1 MSLRTLVAAAV
12 LVTSVVTVG
21 GCARFDPTPPPPIRP
36 TDRNVVL
43 AWTIEEGLYDNG
55 LARAT
60 EIIQFR
66 YQGASSEEGI
76 TEVQDFG
83 RLYRGDERPRQ
94 PTFYRHRLT
103 RAQMDQLQ
111 HVLAGL
117 ELPDVERR
125 QRTPDLVPWTM
136 WGICVPRHARHPV
149 RPAADR
155 RVARH
160 RRRARPVRAAEFVPP
175 RRPPATRRSDARR
188 VANTRPR
195 APYWGRR

>member
-1 MSLRTLVAAAV
+1 MMRRRMSLRTLALAAV

-76 TEVQDFG
+76 TEVQDYG

-94 PTFYRHRLT
+94 PTIYRRRLT
-103 RAQMDQLQ
+103 RVQMDQLQ
-111 HVLAGL
+111 HVLAAL

-136 WGICVPRHARHPV
+136 WGICVPVTRGTQCGQLLIDEWRDIGGA
-149 RPAADR
+149 PALFALLNSYR
-155 RVARH
+155 R
-160 RRRARPVRAAEFVPP
+160 
-175 RRPPATRRSDARR
+175 DARLH
-188 VANTRPR
+188 PEK
-195 APYWGRR
+195 

>member
-1 MSLRTLVAAAV
+1 MMRRRMSLRTLVAAAV

-136 WGICVPRHARHPV
+136 WGICVPVTRGTQCGQLLMDEWRDVDGAFPLFALLQSFRRDCRLHP
-149 RPAADR
+149 DR
-155 RVARH
+155 
-160 RRRARPVRAAEFVPP
+160 
-175 RRPPATRRSDARR
+175 
-188 VANTRPR
+188 
-195 APYWGRR
+195 

>member
-1 MSLRTLVAAAV
+1 MMRRRMSLRMLVAAAV

-136 WGICVPRHARHPV
+136 WGICVPVTRGTQCGQLLIDEWRDIGGA
-149 RPAADR
+149 PALFALLNSYR
-155 RVARH
+155 R
-160 RRRARPVRAAEFVPP
+160 
-175 RRPPATRRSDARR
+175 DARL
-188 VANTRPR
+188 NPEK
-195 APYWGRR
+195 